1 MCARLLARILFVALG
16 VILAACG
23 SASAPTQPTAG
34 PDSGL
39 DVGQTAPA
47 FQSQLVG
54 GQPISL
60 ESQRGKIVLLNFWA
74 TWCGPCREEMS
85 YFQTLA
91 QKYGEKDF
99 KVLAI
104 NFQEKPNT
112 ISAFTDKL
120 GLKLDVVLD
129 LKGEINRLYG
139 VNQYPVSFVVGRD
152 GKILARQFG
161 PFNPPEA
168 LDNALKKWIAGS

>member
-1 MCARLLARILFVALG
+1 MRAKLLSGLVALC

-23 SASAPTQPTAG
+23 SGQSG
-34 PDSGL
+34 PAAGL
-39 DVGQTAPA
+39 DVGQTAPT
-47 FQSQLVG
+47 FQAQLVI

-91 QKYGEKDF
+91 QKYGEKDL

-104 NFQEKPNT
+104 NFQEKPDT
-112 ISAFTDKL
+112 ITRFTDKL
-120 GLKLDVVLD
+120 GLKLDVALD
-129 LKGEINRLYG
+129 PKGEINRLYG
-139 VNQYPVSFVVGRD
+139 VNQYPVSYVVGRD

-161 PFNPPEA
+161 PFSPPEA
-168 LDNALKKWIAGS
+168 LDNALKKWIAGQ